1 VDKFGGILRN
11 NQKKKRIPEDENPH
25 KDSSYINNVVG
36 KRERKRRR
44 ASHATG
50 YSTIRALYDIIRLMM
65 EAIGDSR
72 L

>member
-11 NQKKKRIPEDENPH
+11 NQKKKENPKTRIH
-25 KDSSYINNVVG
+25 IKIRVTLTTSSAKEKEKGGVPVT
-36 KRERKRRR
+36 RR
-44 ASHATG
+44 G
-50 YSTIRALYDIIRLMM
+50 IRALYDIIRLMM